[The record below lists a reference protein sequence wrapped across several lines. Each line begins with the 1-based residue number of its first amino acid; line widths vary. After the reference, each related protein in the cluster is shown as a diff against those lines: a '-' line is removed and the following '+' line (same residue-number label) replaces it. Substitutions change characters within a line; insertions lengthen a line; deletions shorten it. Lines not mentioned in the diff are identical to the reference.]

1 MDTFKNNFQKVWTD
15 KCSKYDYIPDVL
27 PAVNRIIVLGD
38 IHGDFNKMIDML
50 KIGKVI
56 DSKNNWIGGETV
68 VVQVGDQIDSCRSDG
83 SFHCHQPQDNDDDND
98 VEILYFMT
106 ELHKKAQEDGGAV
119 YSIMGNH
126 ELMNVQGDFSYVSHN
141 NYINFKHGK
150 YTGEEGRYNAFQPGN
165 EIASFLAC
173 TRKMALVIGSNLFV
187 HAGII
192 DSISSKYHITDLNEI
207 LTKYLL
213 GMNIG
218 MDSFND
224 LFTPH
229 KQSPMWNR
237 TLANGDCSAL
247 SKTLSSYNVG
257 RLYVGHTPQLT
268 KGIES
273 RCNRK
278 LWLTDIGVSKAF
290 KKFGGNNI
298 VQVLEITN
306 DKTIKVLMA

>member
-1 MDTFKNNFQKVWTD
+1 MNSFKYNFQKIWND
-15 KCSKYDYIPDVL
+15 KCSKYSYIPDIL
-27 PAVNRIIVLGD
+27 PPVNRIIVLGD
-38 IHGDFNKMIDML
+38 IHGDYNKMIEML

-56 DSKNNWIGGETV
+56 DSNNNWIGGETV

-83 SFHCHQPQDNDDDND
+83 SFHCHQPQTNDDDND

-106 ELHKKAQEDGGAV
+106 ELHKKAQEFGGAV

-141 NYINFKHGK
+141 NYINFRHGN
-150 YTGEEGRYNAFQPGN
+150 YTGKEGRYNAFQPGN
-165 EIASFLAC
+165 DIASFLAC
-173 TRKMALVIGSNLFV
+173 TRKMALIIGSNLFV

-192 DSISSKYHITDLNEI
+192 DSISSKYNITDLNQI

-213 GMNIG
+213 GMNIEG
-218 MDSFND
+218 VEFND
-224 LFTPH
+224 LLTPH

-237 TLANGDCSAL
+237 TLANGDCSGL
-247 SKTLSSYNVG
+247 LKTLSSYNVG

-273 RCNRK
+273 KCGKK

-290 KKFGGNNI
+290 KKFGGNSI

-306 DKTIKVLMA
+306 DKTIKILK